1 MGRKASK
8 GARTKSPEVPIAPL
22 YWIGPSGI
30 EWTVD
35 LVNFYNAESFGEYA
49 SVCFAGGRVKH
60 G

>member
-8 GARTKSPEVPIAPL
+8 GARTKSEVPNAPL